1 MAGLLLAVIY
11 LGFISLGLPDSLNG
25 SAWPVMH
32 EELGVSLSSL
42 GIVTML
48 ISGSTIISSLVS
60 DKLTRRMGTHLVTVM
75 SVLLTC
81 IGIMGFSLS
90 TSFWMLCLFTVP
102 YGFGAG
108 AIDAALNN
116 YIALHFS
123 SRHMNWL
130 HCFWG
135 VGTIISPYIMGYC
148 LTASAGWRGGFR
160 AVGFIQLAL
169 FLVIVL
175 SYPLW
180 RNPPHLSGQEEVEPL
195 KLTLFEKLKLP
206 GAVFLLLSFFC
217 YCAAEATV
225 MNWASTYLVAAKAV
239 EKSTAAKCGS
249 LFFIGMTVG
258 RFLSGFVSQKLGD
271 RRLMRVGLGV
281 AGVGILL
288 LFLPLPLSVT
298 IAALVII
305 GLGCAPI
312 YPAIIHSTPA
322 NFGAEASSG
331 MIGLEMACAYVGSTF
346 MPPVY
351 GLLAEHL
358 SPAVLP
364 LFLTVF
370 LGLHLLFMEL
380 LYRKKR
386 RDAARAS

>member
-32 EELGVSLSSL
+32 EELGVSVSSL

-48 ISGSTIISSLVS
+48 ISGSTIISSLIS
-60 DKLTRRMGTHLVTVM
+60 DKLTRRMGTYLVTVM

-81 IGIMGFSLS
+81 VGIMGFSLS

-108 AIDAALNN
+108 AIDVSLNN

-169 FLVIVL
+169 FLVIAL
-175 SYPLW
+175 SFPLW

-195 KLTLFEKLKLP
+195 KLTLFEKLKRP
-206 GAVFLLLSFFC
+206 GAVFLLLSFLC
-217 YCAAEATV
+217 YCAAESTV
-225 MNWASTYLVAAKAV
+225 MSWASTYLVAAKAIA
-239 EKSTAAKCGS
+239 EPTAAKCGS

-271 RRLMRVGLGV
+271 RRLMRMGLGV
-281 AGVGILL
+281 AGVGVLL
-288 LFLPLPLSVT
+288 LFLPLPLNVT
-298 IAALVII
+298 IAAFVVI

-322 NFGAEASSG
+322 NFGAEVSSG

-370 LGLHLLFMEL
+370 LSLHLLFMEL
-380 LYRKKR
+380 LNRKKR

>member
-60 DKLTRRMGTHLVTVM
+60 DKLTRRMGTYLVTVM

-81 IGIMGFSLS
+81 VGIMGFSLS

-135 VGTIISPYIMGYC
+135 VGTVISPYIMGYC

-160 AVGFIQLAL
+160 TVGFIQLAL

-195 KLTLFEKLKLP
+195 KLTLFEKLKRP

-217 YCAAEATV
+217 YCAAESTV
-225 MNWASTYLVAAKAV
+225 MSWASTYLVTAREV
-239 EKSTAAKCGS
+239 EESTAAKCGS

-271 RRLMRVGLGV
+271 RRLIRVGLGV

-298 IAALVII
+298 IAAFVII

-322 NFGAEASSG
+322 NFGAEVSSG

>member
-195 KLTLFEKLKLP
+195 KLTLFEKLKRP

-217 YCAAEATV
+217 YCAAESTV
-225 MNWASTYLVAAKAV
+225 MNWASTYLATAKAV
-239 EKSTAAKCGS
+239 EKSTAAECGS

-298 IAALVII
+298 IAAFVII

-386 RDAARAS
+386 QDAARAS

>member
-48 ISGSTIISSLVS
+48 ISGSTIVSSLVS
-60 DKLTRRMGTHLVTVM
+60 DKLTRRMGTYLVTVM

-135 VGTIISPYIMGYC
+135 VGTIISPNIMWYC

-195 KLTLFEKLKLP
+195 KLTLFEKLKRP

-225 MNWASTYLVAAKAV
+225 MYWASTYLATAKAV
-239 EKSTAAKCGS
+239 EKSTAAECGS

-271 RRLMRVGLGV
+271 RRLMRVGIGV

-298 IAALVII
+298 IAAFVII

-331 MIGLEMACAYVGSTF
+331 MIGLEMACAYVGSTC

-380 LYRKKR
+380 LNRKKR

>member
-169 FLVIVL
+169 FFVIVL

-386 RDAARAS
+386 QDAARAS

>member
-60 DKLTRRMGTHLVTVM
+60 DKLTRRMGTYLVTVM

-81 IGIMGFSLS
+81 VGIMGFSLS
-90 TSFWMLCLFTVP
+90 TSFWMLCLFTIP

-135 VGTIISPYIMGYC
+135 VGTVISPYIMGYC

-160 AVGFIQLAL
+160 TVGFIQLAL

-180 RNPPHLSGQEEVEPL
+180 RNPPHLSEQEEVEPL
-195 KLTLFEKLKLP
+195 KLTLFEKLKRP

-217 YCAAEATV
+217 YCAAESTV
-225 MNWASTYLVAAKAV
+225 MSWASTYLVTAREV
-239 EKSTAAKCGS
+239 EESTAAKCGS

-271 RRLMRVGLGV
+271 RRLIRVGLGV

-298 IAALVII
+298 IAAFVII

-322 NFGAEASSG
+322 NFGAEVSSG